1 MIRGEG
7 VAVVLGEGEGC
18 VDGGEGGD
26 VEEEED
32 GGVVI
37 SGTRGVVV
45 IPLPLSSRGS
55 LISALHNE
63 RVQHLLICKQLKK
76 AHHHLATLASPYL
89 N

>member
-26 VEEEED
+26 VEEEEEED

-37 SGTRGVVV
+37 SGMRGVVV

-55 LISALHNE
+55 LISALHSE
-63 RVQHLLICKQLKK
+63 RVQHLLICKQSKE
-76 AHHHLATLASPYL
+76 HVTT
-89 N
+89 